1 MTGLPLPQCRTS
13 VEKAYGGYGDAF
25 DCVNPRFFEKP
36 VGPDPAFD
44 LRDRL

>member
-13 VEKAYGGYGDAF
+13 VERAYLGDGDAF
-25 DCVNPRFFEKP
+25 TCVNPGFFR
-36 VGPDPAFD
+36 DPSGAESFD